1 MAKSQNTVALK
12 ITSKEFSDVAV
23 AAVSKDLGTINPF
36 ALPGISKI
44 SINVGVGNKFDPKQK
59 QEVGEYLE
67 KLTGQKPKVILSSK
81 SIAAFKLRKGDTVG
95 LMVTLRGL
103 KMYDFLLNLVYVALP
118 RSRDFKGVKASFDAN
133 NSSYSLGLEN
143 ANIFPA
149 VGFDTSV
156 NFGLQLNIT
165 FKQPTINNKLLLEK
179 LNFPFKR

>member
-12 ITSKEFSDVAV
+12 ITSKEFSDGAL
-23 AAVSKDLGTINPF
+23 ALVSKDLGTVNPF

-103 KMYDFLLNLVYVALP
+103 K
-118 RSRDFKGVKASFDAN
+118 
-133 NSSYSLGLEN
+133 
-143 ANIFPA
+143 
-149 VGFDTSV
+149 
-156 NFGLQLNIT
+156 
-165 FKQPTINNKLLLEK
+165 LLLTQIIPATV
-179 LNFPFKR
+179 LD